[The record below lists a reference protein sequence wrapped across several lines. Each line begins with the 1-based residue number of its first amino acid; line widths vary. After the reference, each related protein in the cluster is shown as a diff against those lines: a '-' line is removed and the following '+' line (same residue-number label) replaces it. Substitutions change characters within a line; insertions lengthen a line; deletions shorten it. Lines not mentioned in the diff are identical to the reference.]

1 MPLQRL
7 LAPIV
12 ALLNRWS
19 YPRRFTI
26 VGMVIAGV
34 LVALAGLLLWQGRP
48 LMASLALGL
57 AAVVILTLTAL
68 GFSVSG
74 EVNDL
79 AAMIGRIASGEH
91 HVPPRP
97 SGDSEL
103 GVVARSLSD
112 LSAEWALSGLYRQ
125 AIVEYAVDGIM
136 IIDERDAITTFN
148 PAAEHMFGYAAAEIV
163 GQPISCLIPD
173 PLHRQYKLISIG
185 NEIIGR
191 RKDGSVFPMDL
202 SSGLLTLERRRLYV
216 VILRDAT
223 RRKQAED
230 ELQRAR
236 DAAEAASRSKSTFL
250 ANMSHEL
257 RTPLNAII
265 GYSELLIE
273 DAADVERDSL
283 ESDLR
288 RIHRAGTHLLG
299 LISDILD
306 ISKIEAGKMDLRY
319 EYFSLAPMLSDV
331 ELTVAPLASQNGN
344 RFEISYDG
352 QPTSLFA
359 DPVRVRQI
367 LINLLGNACKFT
379 SQGTITL
386 RVYSVADWRWPIL
399 DTSATALRP
408 PINSLQPAIA
418 FEVADT
424 GIGMTADQLARL
436 FHPFTQADD
445 STTRR
450 YGGTGLGLALTR
462 YFCQMMGGV
471 VDVVSAPGEGS
482 VFTVRL
488 PLREPDAAEAEAS
501 ERDAVEGRR

>member
-1 MPLQRL
+1 M
-7 LAPIV
+7 
-12 ALLNRWS
+12 
-19 YPRRFTI
+19 
-26 VGMVIAGV
+26 
-34 LVALAGLLLWQGRP
+34 LAGLLLWQARP
-48 LMASLALGL
+48 LTAALALGL
-57 AAVVILTLTAL
+57 GVIVGIAIAALSA
-68 GFSVSG
+68 SVSD
-74 EVNDL
+74 EVEAL
-79 AAMIGRIASGEH
+79 AIMIGRIASGEH
-91 HVPPRP
+91 RVPPTP
-97 SGDSEL
+97 DGDSEL
-103 GVVARSLSD
+103 GVVARSLAD
-112 LSAEWALSGLYRQ
+112 LAAEWALSGLYRQ
-125 AIVEYAVDGIM
+125 AIVEHAVDGIM
-136 IIDERDAITTFN
+136 IIDERDSITTFN
-148 PAAEHMFGYAAAEIV
+148 PAAERMFGYTADEIV
-163 GQPISCLIPD
+163 GQPITRLIPD

-191 RKDGSVFPMDL
+191 RKDASVFPMDL
-202 SSGLLTLERRRLYV
+202 SSGQLTLDRRRLYV

-223 RRKQAED
+223 RRKQAEE

-273 DAADVERDSL
+273 DAADVDRESL
-283 ESDLR
+283 ESDLK

-319 EYFSLAPMLSDV
+319 EYFALAPMLGDV
-331 ELTVAPLASQNGN
+331 ELTVAPLAAQSGN
-344 RFEISYDG
+344 RFEIRYDG
-352 QPTSLFA
+352 QPASLFA

-367 LINLLGNACKFT
+367 LVNLLGNACKFT
-379 SQGTITL
+379 NHGTITL
-386 RVYSVADWRWPIL
+386 RIGKDDGTRMKDDDSRRILHPISFIL
-399 DTSATALRP
+399 
-408 PINSLQPAIA
+408 

-424 GIGMTADQLARL
+424 GIGMTPEQVARL
-436 FHPFTQADD
+436 FQPFTQADD

-462 YFCQMMGGV
+462 HFCQMMGGTV
-471 VDVVSAPGEGS
+471 NVVSTPGEGS

-488 PLREPDAAEAEAS
+488 PLREPEDVAAEAT

>member
-7 LAPIV
+7 LLPIITILNSWGYLHRFMV
-12 ALLNRWS
+12 SGLLIS
-19 YPRRFTI
+19 LPLT
-26 VGMVIAGV
+26 
-34 LVALAGLLLWQGRP
+34 ALAGLLFWQGR
-48 LMASLALGL
+48 LFMAILALILAFIASL
-57 AAVVILTLTAL
+57 VIMVLSD
-68 GFSVSG
+68 SVRG
-74 EVNDL
+74 EVEGL
-79 AAMIGRIASGEH
+79 AAMIGLIATGEH
-91 HVPPRP
+91 RVAPQPA
-97 SGDSEL
+97 GNSEL

-112 LSAEWALSGLYRQ
+112 LAAEWALSGLYRQ
-125 AIVEYAVDGIM
+125 AIVEHAVDGIM
-136 IIDERDAITTFN
+136 IIDERDSITTFN
-148 PAAEHMFGYAAAEIV
+148 PAAERMFGYTASEIV
-163 GQPISCLIPD
+163 GQPIARLIPD

-191 RKDGSVFPMDL
+191 RKDGDIFPMDL
-202 SSGLLTLERRRLYV
+202 SSGQLILESRRLYV

-223 RRKQAED
+223 RRKQVED

-273 DAADVERDSL
+273 DAADVDRESL
-283 ESDLR
+283 ENDLR

-319 EYFSLAPMLSDV
+319 ELFDLAPMLSDV
-331 ELTVAPLASQNGN
+331 ELTVAPLAGQNSN
-344 RFEISYDG
+344 RFDIVYDG
-352 QPTSLFA
+352 KPARLFA

-379 SQGTITL
+379 EHGTITL
-386 RVYSVADWRWPIL
+386 RIYAIVDLRSQTT
-399 DTSATALRP
+399 DTGTAHTSS
-408 PINSLQPAIA
+408 NNQQPGIV

-424 GIGMTADQLARL
+424 GIGMSSEQITRL
-436 FHPFTQADD
+436 FQPFTQADD
-445 STTRR
+445 STTRK

-462 YFCQMMGGV
+462 YFCQMMGGT
-471 VDVVSAPGEGS
+471 VDVVSTPGQGS
-482 VFTVRL
+482 TFTVCL
-488 PLREPDAAEAEAS
+488 PLRDPEEIEAEAS